1 MTNTLMS
8 PRTHAV
14 KQQVSASDRGHEV
27 ALGLMTINV
36 LALPRFL
43 KSQVVCFVGGV
54 GTVKSYQPDSN
65 TWSYAIEM
73 DMGPEPDF
81 GRVGSETTILLLEA
95 DVQSV
100 IN

>member
-1 MTNTLMS
+1 
-8 PRTHAV
+8 
-14 KQQVSASDRGHEV
+14 
-27 ALGLMTINV
+27 LGLIAIKV
-36 LALPRFL
+36 LALPKFF

-81 GRVGSETTILLLEA
+81 GRVGSETTIFLLEA
-95 DVQSV
+95 DIQSV